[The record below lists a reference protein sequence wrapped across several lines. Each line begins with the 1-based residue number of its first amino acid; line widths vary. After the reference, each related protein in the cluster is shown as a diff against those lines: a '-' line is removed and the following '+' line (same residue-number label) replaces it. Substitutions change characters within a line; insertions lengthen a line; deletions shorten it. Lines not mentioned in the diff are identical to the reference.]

1 VEGRDKEDENL
12 ELDLFP
18 GNKIS
23 LRDIDE
29 FISKNRIDLKS
40 NDEGSD

>member
-29 FISKNRIDLKS
+29 FI
-40 NDEGSD
+40 